1 MATWTVIFE
10 DKTIY
15 KRNGAE
21 NGTSYAIDD
30 NSFWSQEKFSNIWS
44 IQYQSN
50 PLTHEVEYKDNKLQ
64 STYADA
70 NVGDFSQFIT
80 KWDLAHLTQLQANW
94 DNNNQQVEN
103 TEEEGTFRDETS
115 EEKITR
121 LGARPT
127 SYSSE

>member
-15 KRNGAE
+15 KK
-21 NGTSYAIDD
+21 NGTESGTWYEIDD
-30 NSFWSQEKFSNIWS
+30 NAFWSQNKFSNLWS
-44 IQYQSN
+44 IQYQTN
-50 PLTHEVEYKDNKLQ
+50 PLNHEVEYKDNKLQ

-80 KWDLAHLTQLQANW
+80 KWDEAHLKNLQIIW
-94 DNNNQQVEN
+94 DENNVA
-103 TEEEGTFRDETS
+103 DETA

-121 LGARPT
+121 LGARPS